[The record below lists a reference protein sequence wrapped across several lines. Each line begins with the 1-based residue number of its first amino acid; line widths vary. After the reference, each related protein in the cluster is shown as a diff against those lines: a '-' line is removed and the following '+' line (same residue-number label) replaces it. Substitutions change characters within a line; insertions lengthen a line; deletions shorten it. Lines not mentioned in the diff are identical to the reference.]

1 MIKFANLLKLGF
13 AVTVTVV
20 PALANST
27 TFAGY
32 TQIDNTQD
40 FALTSTSLGGGDYS
54 VTIMDIGQ
62 VSFSYYIGGT
72 PFGAASQLAT
82 LNLTATATFSG
93 NCSSSDPA
101 CTTSGS
107 TYTETG
113 YSGTFSVM
121 ANTPFVGMTNLLS
134 GVFSLSQLSS
144 VAG

>member
-13 AVTVTVV
+13 AVTVTVM

-54 VTIMDIGQ
+54 VTIMDVGQ

-93 NCSSSDPA
+93 NCSSS
-101 CTTSGS
+101 SGLH
-107 TYTETG
+107 YQRQHLYRDRLLRDFFG
-113 YSGTFSVM
+113 YGQHSFCR
-121 ANTPFVGMTNLLS
+121 ND
-134 GVFSLSQLSS
+134 
-144 VAG
+144 